1 MEQVKENTEKS
12 KKGYFNFAL
21 SIFLVGLFVFVL
33 LINAFRK
40 ELFGI
45 EPGYAPHNFGFNVT
59 FFIPS
64 MILIMILSIIVI
76 ARVLIFWS
84 KWTNMPMKIVSLL
97 LTMPIVILQ
106 ILQVVWIV
114 LS

>member
-21 SIFLVGLFVFVL
+21 SIFIVGLFVFIL

-64 MILIMILSIIVI
+64 MMLIGILSLIVI
-76 ARVLIFWS
+76 ARVIIFWG
-84 KWTNMPMKIVSLL
+84 KWKNMSMKIVSLL
-97 LTMPIVILQ
+97 MTVPIVILQ
-106 ILQVVWIV
+106 ILQVVWI
-114 LS
+114 LLI